1 MQEPRIYNAL
11 SDEARVQRLLQKQK
25 RHAKE
30 VHRVRRNKI
39 IAAFALIIALLV
51 VQLSIKLLNT
61 RQVNQQAEVAR
72 VKASSL
78 HKTNN
83 TLKGK
88 VADLNDPNYLAKLV
102 RYKYYYS
109 KPGETIYN
117 VPEKAGDDQ

>member
-30 VHRVRRNKI
+30 VHRVRRNRI
-39 IAAFALIIALLV
+39 IAVFTLLIAFLGI
-51 VQLSIKLLNT
+51 QLGLKMTHTHQI
-61 RQVNQQAEVAR
+61 NQQASVTR
-72 VKASSL
+72 TKANNL
-78 HKTNN
+78 HKANS

-88 VADLNDPNYLAKLV
+88 VADLNDPDYLAKMV

-109 KPGETIYN
+109 KPGESIYN

>member
-11 SDEARVQRLLQKQK
+11 SDEARVQRLLQKQT

-30 VHRVRRNKI
+30 VHRVRRNRI
-39 IAAFALIIALLV
+39 IAVFTLLIAFLDI
-51 VQLSIKLLNT
+51 QLGVKMTHTHQI
-61 RQVNQQAEVAR
+61 NQQASITHT
-72 VKASSL
+72 KASNL
-78 HKTNN
+78 HKDNT

-88 VADLNDPNYLAKLV
+88 VADLNDPDYLAKMV

-109 KPGETIYN
+109 KPGESIYN

>member
-30 VHRVRRNKI
+30 VRRVRRNRI
-39 IAAFALIIALLV
+39 IAGFTLLIGLLGIQLGIKM
-51 VQLSIKLLNT
+51 VQTNQI
-61 RQVNQQAEVAR
+61 NQQAAVTRA
-72 VKASSL
+72 KATKL
-78 HKTNN
+78 RKTND

-88 VADLNDPNYLAKLV
+88 VSDLNDPEYLAKMV